1 MALLLA
7 LALCDD
13 VPWRLSV
20 QEAGARPG
28 REEVFGAEAYVLR
41 TSFDEGLKIED
52 GFGAGADFNFRWR
65 WNEKTRLGF
74 HVGFAA
80 WDSELDIS
88 GVSEDDVNV
97 AMYRVGVG
105 AEFPFGKVVELGL
118 ASTLGIYRFHRDGE
132 SDASPFVE
140 FEGSLGFRPSP
151 MFKFGGLVM
160 ATHTQSSFN
169 RSHTHLF
176 HNYSAGVFVEFSF

>member
-1 MALLLA
+1 MTLLLA

-28 REEVFGAEAYVLR
+28 REEVFGVEAYVLR
-41 TSFDEGLKIED
+41 TAWDEGIKMED
-52 GFGAGADFNFRWR
+52 GFGAGADLNFRWQ

-80 WDSELDIS
+80 WDSELDVA
-88 GVSEDDVNV
+88 GLDDDVNV
-97 AMYRVGVG
+97 AMYRAGVG
-105 AEFPFGKVVELGL
+105 MEFPFGKVVELGI
-118 ASTLGIYRFHRDGE
+118 ASSVGIYRFHRDGE

-140 FEGSLGFRPSP
+140 FEGSLGFRVLP
-151 MFKFGGLVM
+151 KFTVGGVVM

-176 HNYSAGVFVEFSF
+176 HNYSAGLMAEFSF